1 MNECVRERAGE
12 GRVSRQIHAAVRNK
26 SGHPLAASRGV
37 LLGAGFINSIFQEE
51 AG

>member
-1 MNECVRERAGE
+1 M
-12 GRVSRQIHAAVRNK
+12 SRQIHAEVRNK
-26 SGHPLAASRGV
+26 SGHPLAGRGV